1 MGVKNKEIFDRL
13 IKSFDNLTDVDY
25 LDNPIDNAVRTFIT
39 KLKTQLEQD
48 GTEAS
53 GKLSASIRPLPTL
66 QGQGVLKIRIE
77 LEDYWKDIN
86 DGTKP
91 KGFTKENRK
100 KLQPSILYWI
110 ANKPSLQQI
119 AGTEKKKRSLS
130 YAIATNILK
139 KGTIKRFGYK
149 GTGFVT
155 NNLEKFK
162 QDIIKQLEEAYK
174 I

>member
-1 MGVKNKEIFDRL
+1 MVKNREIFDRL
-13 IKSFDNLTDVDY
+13 IKSFDNISDLDY
-25 LDNPIDNAVRTFIT
+25 LDNPIDNAVRTFID
-39 KLKTQLEQD
+39 KLKSQLEKD

-53 GKLSASIRPLPTL
+53 GQLSASIRPLPIL

-100 KLQPSILYWI
+100 KLQPEIMRWI
-110 ANKPSLQQI
+110 ANKPSLQQL
-119 AGTEKKKRSLS
+119 AGSKEKQRSLS

-155 NNLEKFK
+155 NNLDKFK
-162 QDIIKQLEEAYK
+162 QDIIKQLEEAYS